1 MKARSQSVVR
11 CFGAYV
17 VAREEMNRFLRTCKG
32 AAVDDVCEAANRR
45 QVAAFEAL
53 ARAPTRT
60 AADSAL
66 KARAWLLELR
76 SNDGEIHRPMVTMI
90 RQLAGAGARRS
101 TSARP

>member
-1 MKARSQSVVR
+1 MIARSQSVVR
-11 CFGAYV
+11 RFGAYV
-17 VAREEMNRFLRTCKG
+17 AAREEMNRLSRTYKG
-32 AAVDDVCEAANRR
+32 ADVVCEAANRR

-76 SNDGEIHRPMVTMI
+76 SNDGELHRPMVTMI
-90 RQLAGAGARRS
+90 RRLAGAGARRS
-101 TSARP
+101 RRARP

>member
-1 MKARSQSVVR
+1 MIARRQSVVR

-17 VAREEMNRFLRTCKG
+17 AAREEMNHLSRTYKG
-32 AAVDDVCEAANRR
+32 AKVNDVCEAANRR

-60 AADSAL
+60 AADAAL

-76 SNDGEIHRPMVTMI
+76 SNDGELHRPMVAMI
-90 RQLAGAGARRS
+90 RRLAGAGARRS
-101 TSARP
+101 RSARP